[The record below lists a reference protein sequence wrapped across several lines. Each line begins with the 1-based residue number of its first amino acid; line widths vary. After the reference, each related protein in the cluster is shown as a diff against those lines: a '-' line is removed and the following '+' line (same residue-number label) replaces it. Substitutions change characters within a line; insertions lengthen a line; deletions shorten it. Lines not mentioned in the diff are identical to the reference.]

1 MKKYMMSFYSIQPFY
16 NKHEVSIY
24 KYMYSGGYAIYL
36 DGEFW
41 TTINALNE
49 FEDEL
54 EFIELTRGIKFAFYG
69 F

>member
-1 MKKYMMSFYSIQPFY
+1 MRKFMASFYSIQPFD

-24 KYMYSGGYAIYL
+24 KNLYYGGYAIYL

-41 TTINALNE
+41 TTIDALNE